1 MNERI
6 QKYLSHAG
14 ISSRREAE
22 KLIQEGRVVV
32 NGKRVETLGMKID
45 PEKDKVKVDNKLV
58 SLTRKIYI
66 LLHKPKRYITSL
78 HDPQGRPVV
87 MDLLPELGTKV
98 FPVGR
103 LDYDAEG
110 LILLTNDGDL
120 AQKLQHPLFQI
131 SRTYMVKVKGI
142 PTAKDLSS
150 LAKGIKLEDGFIIP
164 AKVKKIK
171 EATNNSWVEI
181 TVREG
186 RNHLVK
192 RMFARIGYPVLKLMR
207 TGFDGLTLGGLPPG
221 HYRSLI
227 PSEVEKLKES
237 LAVRSK
243 R

>member
-1 MNERI
+1 
-6 QKYLSHAG
+6 
-14 ISSRREAE
+14 
-22 KLIQEGRVVV
+22 
-32 NGKRVETLGMKID
+32 
-45 PEKDKVKVDNKLV
+45 
-58 SLTRKIYI
+58 
-66 LLHKPKRYITSL
+66 
-78 HDPQGRPVV
+78 
-87 MDLLPELGTKV
+87 MDLLPELGIKV

-120 AQKLQHPLFQI
+120 AQRLQHPKYQI
-131 SRTYMVKVKGI
+131 PRTYMVKVKGI

-150 LAKGIKLEDGFIIP
+150 LSKGIKLEDGFIMP

-207 TGFDGLTLGGLPPG
+207 TGFDGLKLNNLPPG
-221 HYRSLI
+221 HYRFLTRT
-227 PSEVEKLKES
+227 EVAKLKNFFIDNPS
-237 LAVRSK
+237 VCRDRTNNSSQ